1 MGYND
6 YDGFEDDENDSDG
19 SQDLHPARAAQ
30 KAAAKR
36 NKELEAQLAKL
47 TSQLAERT
55 LKDVLESKGLNP
67 ALGRFIIKDGIDATD
82 QAAVDGWL
90 GENGSLFGFTPAAN
104 SDSAGGDGSD
114 EGHLEHLADAQSR
127 MQSASQGALP
137 DDRFQ
142 QANTEIAGAKSLADI
157 QASLNRAIKNTN

>member
-6 YDGFEDDENDSDG
+6 YDGFEDDENEDG
-19 SQDLHPARAAQ
+19 SHGPKARATRRRL
-30 KAAAKR
+30 AAKR

-82 QAAVDGWL
+82 QAAVDG
-90 GENGSLFGFTPAAN
+90 
-104 SDSAGGDGSD
+104 
-114 EGHLEHLADAQSR
+114 LAR
-127 MQSASQGALP
+127 
-137 DDRFQ
+137 
-142 QANTEIAGAKSLADI
+142 
-157 QASLNRAIKNTN
+157 